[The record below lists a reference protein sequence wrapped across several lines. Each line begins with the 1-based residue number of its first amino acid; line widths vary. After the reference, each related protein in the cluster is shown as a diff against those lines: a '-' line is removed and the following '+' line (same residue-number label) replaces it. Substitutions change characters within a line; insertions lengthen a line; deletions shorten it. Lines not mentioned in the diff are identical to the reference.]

1 MFIFL
6 KVSELV
12 WDSLFN
18 RFWRVWGGLGRPLET
33 IFGRLWETWGT
44 LWAPGGV
51 TLVRAMQCVP
61 ADSADDWNE
70 YINMSSHVK
79 VVVQK
84 IGLLDHGVAIAV
96 RDALR
101 LRLRNPLYS
110 LGDLI
115 CFICMAYVKEE
126 EDED

>member
-51 TLVRAMQCVP
+51 TLGNFGNPWEHFGSLEAHFEHFGGPPAGISPYGDHFVCDLEDGQHWSNNRAPDTHWDPQ
-61 ADSADDWNE
+61 DDLK
-70 YINMSSHVK
+70 Y
-79 VVVQK
+79 
-84 IGLLDHGVAIAV
+84 
-96 RDALR
+96 
-101 LRLRNPLYS
+101 
-110 LGDLI
+110 
-115 CFICMAYVKEE
+115 
-126 EDED
+126 

>member
-1 MFIFL
+1 M
-6 KVSELV
+6 S
-12 WDSLFN
+12 
-18 RFWRVWGGLGRPLET
+18 
-33 IFGRLWETWGT
+33 RL
-44 LWAPGGV
+44 
-51 TLVRAMQCVP
+51 
-61 ADSADDWNE
+61 
-70 YINMSSHVK
+70 
-79 VVVQK
+79 VQK
-84 IGLLDHGVAIAV
+84 IGLLDHGVAIVV